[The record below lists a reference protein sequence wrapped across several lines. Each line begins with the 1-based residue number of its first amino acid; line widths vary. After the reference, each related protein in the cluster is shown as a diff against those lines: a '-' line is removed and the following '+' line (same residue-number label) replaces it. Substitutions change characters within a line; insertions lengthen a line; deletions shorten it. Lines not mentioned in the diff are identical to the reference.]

1 MSGFWVIF
9 SITIFGGL
17 FGILGM
23 VVGVPI
29 FAVLYAGF
37 RALVNRQ
44 LAKKDL
50 PTETQPYLMVG
61 SITEEN
67 SFVEYVPEKKKK
79 KSQNGEEKDL
89 KDILKEKLPKKK

>member
-1 MSGFWVIF
+1 
-9 SITIFGGL
+9 
-17 FGILGM
+17 
-23 VVGVPI
+23 
-29 FAVLYAGF
+29 
-37 RALVNRQ
+37 
-44 LAKKDL
+44 
-50 PTETQPYLMVG
+50 MVG